1 MSVNPF
7 GDDDGGFFML
17 VNGDQR
23 HSLSPAFAGVTT
35 GRRVVD
41 GQAHPARRSYV
52 ERDWTGLRSGGL
64 RERLAT
70 SEFVQVGRVLF
81 GGVA

>member
-17 VNGDQR
+17 VNDDQR
-23 HSLSPAFAGVTT
+23 HSLSPALAGVPT
-35 GRRVVD
+35 GRWVVH
-41 GQAHPARRSYV
+41 GEAHPASRNHV
-52 ERDWTGLRSGGL
+52 ERDWTGLRLQGP
-64 RERLAT
+64 REQLAT
-70 SEFVQVGRVLF
+70 SEFVQAGRVLF